1 MAGAVYSVAG
11 HCEVNE
17 RFFLVADIRRGRV
30 KAKANQQKRG
40 VADDAPAFL
49 RSYAEWKGYV
59 NVSVSDAEKGRFRTF
74 VDDTDLVQEH
84 TAEVLLHGYKITCVQ
99 EDEDGIVKATAFS
112 AFVGR
117 SDSGLSVSAYAEGL
131 WAAIASVVYLVA
143 FVAQYDLA
151 KFETERSFGRKST
164 F

>member
-1 MAGAVYSVAG
+1 M
-11 HCEVNE
+11 
-17 RFFLVADIRRGRV
+17 ADIRRERS

-40 VADDAPAFL
+40 AADDAPRFAF
-49 RSYAEWKGYV
+49 YAEWKGYV
-59 NVSVSDAEKGRFRTF
+59 NVSVSDAEKEGLEPSSMTLIWFKSIRRRYCYS
-74 VDDTDLVQEH
+74 
-84 TAEVLLHGYKITCVQ
+84 YKITCVQ
-99 EDEDGIVKATAFS
+99 EDETGIVKATAFS

-151 KFETERSFGRKST
+151 KFETERSFGRRST